1 MMLERFFNPG
11 SVAIIGA
18 SREKGKVGRVVLE
31 NVRERFRGAIYP
43 VNPGAD
49 EIDGMRCY
57 PDISSTPPV
66 DLAIIVVPAKIV
78 PDVLEECGTKGI
90 KNVVIISAGFREA
103 GAVELETRCVN
114 IIRRYGMR
122 ALGPN
127 SLGFIDTRSSLNAS
141 FASGMAIEGNIGLA
155 SQSGALC
162 TAILDWSTSRGI
174 GFSTFI
180 SLGNKADINEN
191 DIITALTADEGTNV
205 ILLYLEGIKY
215 GRKFM
220 EIAGSATYQ
229 KPIIVVKAGR
239 TRSGARAVSSHTGT
253 LAGSDAAYD
262 AAFNQSGVIRAE
274 SVEEMF
280 DYALAF
286 SYQKVPSGSGVAII
300 TNAGGPGV
308 LAADTCESLG
318 VTITSFEQRTIE
330 TLRSSLPAAANIYN
344 PVDVL
349 GDARPDRYKS
359 AIEAVIND
367 DNVSGIIVLAS
378 PQAMTDMKRIAEII
392 VEVSHTSASSKPILV
407 SLMGGELTQEGG
419 RILSMNRIP
428 NYEFPERAARA
439 MCMMIRYA
447 GIAAR
452 TCANPPDF
460 DVDRQFVKDVL
471 NEAKE
476 RGDRRPGV
484 ECLSALE
491 KYGIPIADS
500 AIAITREEAVA
511 AADRIGYPVVMKI
524 MSSEISH
531 KTDVGGVRT
540 GINDADEVRIVYDS
554 MMHRIHRY
562 VPDAR
567 IKGVLIQKM
576 LEGGREVIL
585 GMNRDPQFGPVLMFG
600 LGGISVEVLK
610 DVAFRI
616 APITEKDAD
625 DMIKEI
631 RAYPMLLGIRGEEPS
646 DIGAIKETLLRFSKF
661 CTDFPEIA
669 EIDINPLLVFKKG
682 CAAVDIRL
690 TLEE

>member
-90 KNVVIISAGFREA
+90 TNVVIISAGFREA
-103 GAVELETRCVN
+103 GAVELETRCVD

-330 TLRSSLPAAANIYN
+330 ALRSSLPAAANIYN

-491 KYGIPIADS
+491 KYGIPVADS

-585 GMNRDPQFGPVLMFG
+585 GMNRDTQFGPVLMFG

-661 CTDFPEIA
+661 CTDFPEIT

>member
-90 KNVVIISAGFREA
+90 TNVVIISAGFREA
-103 GAVELETRCVN
+103 GAVELETRCVD

-491 KYGIPIADS
+491 KYGIPVADS

-661 CTDFPEIA
+661 CTDFPEIT

>member
-1 MMLERFFNPG
+1 MLERFFNPG

-90 KNVVIISAGFREA
+90 TNVVIISAGFREA
-103 GAVELETRCVN
+103 GAVELETRCVD

-330 TLRSSLPAAANIYN
+330 ALRSSLPAAANIYN

-392 VEVSHTSASSKPILV
+392 VDVSHTSASSKPILV

-491 KYGIPIADS
+491 KYGIPVADS

>member
-1 MMLERFFNPG
+1 MIPKRFFNPG

-31 NVRERFRGAIYP
+31 NIREGFGGEIYP
-43 VNPGAD
+43 VNPG
-49 EIDGMRCY
+49 IDGMRCY

-78 PDVLEECGTKGI
+78 PHVLEECGTKGI
-90 KNVVIISAGFREA
+90 KNVVVISAGFREA
-103 GAVELETRCVN
+103 GAVKLENKCVD
-114 IIRRYGMR
+114 IIKRYGMHM
-122 ALGPN
+122 LGPN

-162 TAILDWSTSRGI
+162 TAILDWSTIRGI

-191 DIITALTADEGTNV
+191 DIITALAADEGTNV

-215 GRKFM
+215 GREFL
-220 EIAGSATYQ
+220 EIAGSATYK

-253 LAGSDAAYD
+253 LAGSDATYG
-262 AAFNQSGVIRAE
+262 AAFNQAGVIRAE

-318 VTITSFEQRTIE
+318 ITIASFEQRTIE
-330 TLRSSLPAAANIYN
+330 TLRSSLPLAANIYN

-367 DNVSGIIVLAS
+367 NNVSGIIVLAS

-392 VEVSHTSASSKPILV
+392 VEVSHTPTLSKPILV

-439 MCMMIRYA
+439 M
-447 GIAAR
+447 
-452 TCANPPDF
+452 
-460 DVDRQFVKDVL
+460 
-471 NEAKE
+471 
-476 RGDRRPGV
+476 
-484 ECLSALE
+484 
-491 KYGIPIADS
+491 
-500 AIAITREEAVA
+500 
-511 AADRIGYPVVMKI
+511 
-524 MSSEISH
+524 
-531 KTDVGGVRT
+531 
-540 GINDADEVRIVYDS
+540 
-554 MMHRIHRY
+554 
-562 VPDAR
+562 
-567 IKGVLIQKM
+567 
-576 LEGGREVIL
+576 
-585 GMNRDPQFGPVLMFG
+585 
-600 LGGISVEVLK
+600 
-610 DVAFRI
+610 
-616 APITEKDAD
+616 
-625 DMIKEI
+625 
-631 RAYPMLLGIRGEEPS
+631 
-646 DIGAIKETLLRFSKF
+646 
-661 CTDFPEIA
+661 
-669 EIDINPLLVFKKG
+669 
-682 CAAVDIRL
+682 
-690 TLEE
+690 

>member
-90 KNVVIISAGFREA
+90 TNVVIISAGFREA
-103 GAVELETRCVN
+103 GAVELETRCVD

-330 TLRSSLPAAANIYN
+330 ALRSSLPAAANIYN

-491 KYGIPIADS
+491 KYGIPVADS

>member
-90 KNVVIISAGFREA
+90 TNVVIISAGFREA
-103 GAVELETRCVN
+103 GAVELETRCVD
-114 IIRRYGMR
+114 IIRRYGMH

-491 KYGIPIADS
+491 KYGISVADS

-511 AADRIGYPVVMKI
+511 AADSIGYPVVMKI

-585 GMNRDPQFGPVLMFG
+585 GMNRDTQFGPVLMFG

-661 CTDFPEIA
+661 CTDFPEIT